1 MKTKTSSRP
10 TFRRRRLQAAE
21 TEPELSSLERLQH
34 KNAAFV
40 QAVYQGWFATALEQ
54 TKAVFTLSSAG
65 VALSLTLLF
74 GEKVQ
79 PMESWAPIWLLL
91 AAFSFS
97 VSSGFSVAVFQRNKT
112 LVGSFLA
119 EADTSGDEAY
129 VGRLDLTAR
138 IGFGAGLVFLLLASV
153 AQIWL

>member
-1 MKTKTSSRP
+1 MKTETSSRA
-10 TFRRRRLQAAE
+10 TSRRRRLQEAE
-21 TEPELSSLERLQH
+21 TEPRLSSLERLQH

-79 PMESWAPIWLLL
+79 PMESWAPVWLLL
-91 AAFSFS
+91 AASSFS
-97 VSSGFSVAVFQRNKT
+97 VSSGFSVAVFQRNKS
-112 LVGSFLA
+112 LVGKLLGD
-119 EADTSGDEAY
+119 ADTSEDEAY
-129 VGRLDLTAR
+129 VGRLDLAAR
-138 IGFGAGLVFLLLASV
+138 IGFGVGLVFLLLASV